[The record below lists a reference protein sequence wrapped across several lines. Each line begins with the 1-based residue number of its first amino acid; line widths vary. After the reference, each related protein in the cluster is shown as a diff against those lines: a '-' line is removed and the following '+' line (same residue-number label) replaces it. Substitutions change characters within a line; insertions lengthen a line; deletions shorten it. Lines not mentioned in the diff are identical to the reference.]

1 MHLSFHIYR
10 FTRTLHTFLLQGNA
24 ELYVFELLKLCQY
37 ALVLP
42 IGTKRNNILNNIQL
56 YFFVSK
62 WSNYIF
68 GLHLTERGRE
78 KEKERKRKR
87 GGEREYLLFITETVL
102 TTNRRNKM
110 ATAARMA
117 HGCKSPYIEDSV
129 QFSRR
134 KVFEIVYNEISRQI
148 SQVRM

>member
-1 MHLSFHIYR
+1 MI
-10 FTRTLHTFLLQGNA
+10 
-24 ELYVFELLKLCQY
+24 K
-37 ALVLP
+37 
-42 IGTKRNNILNNIQL
+42 L
-56 YFFVSK
+56 YFWFTF
-62 WSNYIF
+62 NR
-68 GLHLTERGRE
+68 ERERERKRE
-78 KEKERKRKR
+78 KEKEREKER
-87 GGEREYLLFITETVL
+87 GREGERGYLLFITETVL

-134 KVFEIVYNEISRQI
+134 RVFEIVCNEISRQI

>member
-1 MHLSFHIYR
+1 MI
-10 FTRTLHTFLLQGNA
+10 
-24 ELYVFELLKLCQY
+24 K
-37 ALVLP
+37 
-42 IGTKRNNILNNIQL
+42 L
-56 YFFVSK
+56 YFWFTF
-62 WSNYIF
+62 NR
-68 GLHLTERGRE
+68 ERERERKRE
-78 KEKERKRKR
+78 KEKERGR

-134 KVFEIVYNEISRQI
+134 KVFEIVYNEIRRQI